1 MIWIENIFKQKKSNI
16 YIYIYFLVY
25 FRMENKPERKP
36 KIYCIRNHIDDQIS
50 RKHLS
55 KFE

>member
-1 MIWIENIFKQKKSNI
+1 
-16 YIYIYFLVY
+16 
-25 FRMENKPERKP
+25 MENKPERKP